1 MSKTV
6 TVAATQM
13 SCSRD
18 SKANITNAKKLI
30 TKADSEGAQIILI
43 QELFESVYFC
53 CLNKT
58 EEFNMARPFENN
70 PLLQEMA
77 ELARELSV
85 VLPISFF
92 EKDNNTFY
100 NSLSVID
107 ADGSISA
114 PYRKSHIPDGP
125 GYEEKYYFH
134 PGNTGFKVFETQ
146 YAKIGVGICWD
157 QWFPEAARI
166 MALNGAELLF
176 YPTAIGSEPDTP
188 ELDSRDS
195 WQLVM
200 QGHSAANT
208 LPVIASNRIGT
219 EINEKFS
226 MTFYGS
232 SFITD
237 GTGIKV
243 KECSRDNEEYIIQK
257 FDLDSIQEHRSSWGF
272 FRDRRTDLYKD
283 ILKD

>member
-30 TKADSEGAQIILI
+30 SKAASEGAQIILI

-77 ELARELSV
+77 ELAEELSV

-195 WQLVM
+195 WQIVM

-219 EINEKFS
+219 EVNEKFS

>member
-1 MSKTV
+1 MSKIV

-30 TKADSEGAQIILI
+30 SKAASEGAQIILI

-77 ELARELSV
+77 ELAKELSV

-195 WQLVM
+195 WQIVM

-208 LPVIASNRIGT
+208 IPVIASNRIGT

>member
-1 MSKTV
+1 MTKQV

-13 SCSRD
+13 SCTRD
-18 SKANITNAKKLI
+18 SIINIENAKKL
-30 TKADSEGAQIILI
+30 TRQAASDGAQIILI
-43 QELFESVYFC
+43 QELFESVYFP
-53 CLNKT
+53 CLNKP
-58 EEFNMARPFENN
+58 EEFTMAKPYKDN
-70 PLLQEMA
+70 PLLEEMSA
-77 ELARELSV
+77 LAKELSV
-85 VLPISFF
+85 VLPTSFF
-92 EKDNNTFY
+92 EKDNNTYY
-100 NSLSVID
+100 NSLAVID
-107 ADGSISA
+107 ADGSISE

-134 PGNTGFKVFETQ
+134 PGNTGFKVFETK

-157 QWFPEAARI
+157 QWFPEASRI

-219 EINEKFS
+219 ETNEKFS

-237 GTGIKV
+237 GTGVKV
-243 KECSRDNEEYIIQK
+243 KECSRDKEEYIIHK
-257 FDLDSIQEHRSSWGF
+257 FDLDSLQEHRSSWGF

>member
-1 MSKTV
+1 MSKIV

-30 TKADSEGAQIILI
+30 TKAASEGAQIILI

-77 ELARELSV
+77 ELAKELSV

-195 WQLVM
+195 WQIVM

-208 LPVIASNRIGT
+208 IPVIASNRIGT

>member
-18 SKANITNAKKLI
+18 SEANINNAKKLI
-30 TKADSEGAQIILI
+30 IKAASEGAQIILI

-77 ELARELSV
+77 ELAKELSV

-195 WQLVM
+195 WQIVM

-219 EINEKFS
+219 EVNEKFS

>member
-18 SKANITNAKKLI
+18 SKANINNAKKLI
-30 TKADSEGAQIILI
+30 TKAASEGAQIILI

-58 EEFNMARPFENN
+58 EEFSMARPFENN

-77 ELARELSV
+77 ELAKELSV

-195 WQLVM
+195 WQIVM

-219 EINEKFS
+219 EVNEKFS